1 MIVGKCPLRVSLVG
15 GSTDLID
22 FVKEYGMGSVISFP
36 INMYTY
42 ILLSYNHHNQ
52 YRINYLNS
60 ETVSEVNEIR
70 NDVAREVIKY
80 FDLPP
85 VTIVFNT
92 DISSTGSGL
101 ASSSSYTIAL
111 VATVNKL
118 LNLNLSQFEICKT
131 ALDIEHKFN
140 PLTGYQ
146 DSYGCGLGG
155 LKRLFFYEDKV
166 ISKPITSK
174 IFNNINLYLL
184 NTNSIRSSNKIL
196 LSVNFKKV
204 SGLLKSVENMESAI
218 NNKADIYGIL
228 NSAWHDKKKTSKS
241 ITSKEVDAIEK
252 RLEAD
257 KRVKAFKLCGAG
269 GGGYFLVLT
278 EEKIRDSDFLDIK
291 IDSYGVSVSE
301 I

>member
-166 ISKPITSK
+166 ISKSITSK

>member
-1 MIVGKCPLRVSLVG
+1 VG
-15 GSTDLID
+15 GSTDLIE
-22 FVKEYGMGSVISFP
+22 FVKEYGVGSVISFP

-42 ILLSYNHHNQ
+42 ILLSYNHYNR
-52 YRINYLNS
+52 YRINYLNP
-60 ETVSEVNEIR
+60 ETVSDVNEIR

-196 LSVNFKKV
+196 SSVNFKKV

>member
-1 MIVGKCPLRVSLVG
+1 
-15 GSTDLID
+15 
-22 FVKEYGMGSVISFP
+22 
-36 INMYTY
+36 
-42 ILLSYNHHNQ
+42 
-52 YRINYLNS
+52 
-60 ETVSEVNEIR
+60 
-70 NDVAREVIKY
+70 
-80 FDLPP
+80 
-85 VTIVFNT
+85 
-92 DISSTGSGL
+92 
-101 ASSSSYTIAL
+101 
-111 VATVNKL
+111 
-118 LNLNLSQFEICKT
+118 
-131 ALDIEHKFN
+131 LDIEHKFN

-166 ISKPITSK
+166 ISKSITSK